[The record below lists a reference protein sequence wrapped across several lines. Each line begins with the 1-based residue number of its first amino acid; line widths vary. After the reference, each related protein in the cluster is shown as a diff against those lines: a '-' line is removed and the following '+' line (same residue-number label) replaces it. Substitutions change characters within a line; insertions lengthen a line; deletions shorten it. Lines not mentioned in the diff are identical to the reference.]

1 MRSRHWPMALCA
13 VLLASATAGQQ
24 AYDPYEQIYGPPVDV
39 PLAEL
44 AQGIVPYQ
52 GRPVR
57 TRGTVEVAF
66 NATSQERSYLLRDGG
81 YSIQLLPRPEVYG
94 AWDFEAASNLG
105 RRMEFTGLYSAL
117 PEWLGT
123 GPSGVL
129 EFWKFGPAPDEET
142 ERRARA
148 RTLTIEALIKRPERY
163 RGALVNVTGEFRG
176 HNLFGDLPVSSR
188 RLANDWVLKDGLH
201 ALWVTGKPPRGEGFR
216 LDPAL
221 RRDSGKW
228 LSVVGRVET
237 WKDVVY
243 LRARSVA
250 LGKAPVEAPAA
261 EADAV
266 PAGPPQPPEII
277 FSLPL
282 DGETDIPVETRFMI
296 QFSKDMD
303 ETSFAGRLLLRYD
316 GGPGAVEPGFAQ
328 LSATYDAG
336 RRAVAVDPGDVLR
349 PGRRVELVLL
359 AGIKDVDGL
368 ALVARPG
375 TNAAEGV
382 DVLRFATGY

>member
-1 MRSRHWPMALCA
+1 MRSRHWLGAVCA
-13 VLLASATAGQQ
+13 VLLAPAAAGQQ
-24 AYDPYEQIYGPPVDV
+24 SYDPYDQIYGAPVDV

-44 AQGIVPYQ
+44 AQGVVPYQ

-57 TRGTVEVAF
+57 TRGTVEVSF
-66 NATSQERSYLLRDGG
+66 DTTSQTRTYQLRDGG
-81 YSIQLLPRPEVYG
+81 YAILLTARPEVMG
-94 AWDFEAASNLG
+94 AWDFEASASLG

-117 PEWLGT
+117 TDWVGA

-129 EFWKFGPAPDEET
+129 EFWKYGPAPDEET
-142 ERRARA
+142 DRRARA
-148 RTLTIEALIKRPERY
+148 RTLTIEALVNRPERY
-163 RGALVNVTGEFRG
+163 AGALVNVTGEFRG
-176 HNLFGDLPVSSR
+176 QNLFGDLPASSR
-188 RLANDWVLKDGLH
+188 RWPNDWVLKDGFH

-216 LDPAL
+216 LDPSL
-221 RRDSGKW
+221 RRDTGKW
-228 LSVVGRVET
+228 LNVIGRVET

-250 LGKAPVEAPAA
+250 LGKAPSEKPLPPTEV
-261 EADAV
+261 V
-266 PAGPPQPPEII
+266 PAGPPQPPQII

-282 DGETDIPVETRFMI
+282 DGESDIPVQTRFMI

-303 ETSFAGRLLLRYD
+303 ETTFAGRLLLRYV
-316 GGPGAVEPGFAQ
+316 GGQRAGEPSFAQ

-336 RRAVAVDPGDVLR
+336 RRAVAIDPGDILP

-368 ALVARPG
+368 SLVPRPG
-375 TNAAEGV
+375 VSPTDGV
-382 DVLRFATGY
+382 DALRFATGY